1 MRQRNAHAPLS
12 AWAKSLARP
21 RRKLSDLGMRLVPSP
36 DVLEFGVT

>member
-1 MRQRNAHAPLS
+1 MRHRNAHAPLS

-21 RRKLSDLGMRLVPSP
+21 VPSP